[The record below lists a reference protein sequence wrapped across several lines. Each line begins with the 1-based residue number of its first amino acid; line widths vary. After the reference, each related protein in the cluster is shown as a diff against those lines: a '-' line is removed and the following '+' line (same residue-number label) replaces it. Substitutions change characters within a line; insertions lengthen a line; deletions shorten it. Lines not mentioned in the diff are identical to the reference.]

1 MILTTTNSHWQEL
14 QAAVQGAVIRPA
26 DPGYDEARL
35 AWNRRVDQHPAV
47 IIVVK
52 NAEDV
57 ATAVQAANHHNLKV
71 AIQATGHGNIR
82 PADDCMLILTSAM
95 DGVTIDAQAQTA
107 WVEAGVKWGTVLE
120 KAQAVGLA
128 PLLGSAPHVGVVG
141 YTLGGGMGWLAR
153 KYGLSDQGQ
162 WLTDVQC
169 GCHRPLTGAFLA
181 GRIENP
187 VEHRFSVFIVISEN
201 ITGDFN

>member
-14 QAAVQGAVIRPA
+14 QAAVQGAVITPA

-107 WVEAGVKWGTVLE
+107 WVEAGVKWGAVLE

-153 KYGLSDQGQ
+153 KYGMALDSVLAFEAVTSD
-162 WLTDVQC
+162 
-169 GCHRPLTGAFLA
+169 
-181 GRIENP
+181 GRLLRI
-187 VEHRFSVFIVISEN
+187 SASEN
-201 ITGDFN
+201 AELFWGMRGGGGNFAIVTAMQIR